1 VKVRRIYTIA
11 EWEFLRY
18 LKSRSF
24 LLATFISP
32 VVLAL
37 LLIIPSF
44 FYQNSRLTRPQVIGV
59 IEFDSTNYN
68 FALAERFNDS
78 INAEQGSRIL
88 LKEIEADTSSIL
100 AGFLSRQKRLG
111 IEKDSLDDAYN
122 QIKERRKYVFQ
133 RPGSAN
139 RESLLR
145 QTYEQLHQTRE
156 ARDFAV
162 IEYNHV
168 KSLTDSLIRSAVFKK
183 ADRLLA
189 AQEIQGYIVFEPTLF
204 KEGKI
209 EFHSLLPINFFRID
223 RLKQTLQELLVE
235 ERMREEGVTTAQI
248 QEWLK
253 PIEIQ
258 ELRLEGSEKREFNIM
273 VTYLGPIIVVLF
285 LFIGIFTSSGFLFN
299 SIYLE
304 QSSHII
310 ELMISSARS
319 TQVIFGKLIGLGIL
333 GLFQVLVW
341 MAITALFVFTDL
353 IPSNEIGFLT
363 LRNGA
368 IFILYFI
375 LGYLFFSAVFV
386 SVGFLSS
393 SEDRARHLNQLI
405 RIASIFPIILAI
417 LVLESPNSLLIRI
430 LSFIP
435 LLTPSLMI
443 LRTPLGQPPIID
455 YWISGAIMLFV
466 TILSLAFAVRV
477 FKIGSLDL
485 HQKIRGK
492 EMFSLFRVV
501 NQG

>member
-1 VKVRRIYTIA
+1 MRRLYTIA

-24 LLATFISP
+24 LLATFVSP
-32 VVLAL
+32 IILAA

-78 INAEQGSRIL
+78 INAERASEIQLRN
-88 LKEIEADTSSIL
+88 IEADTSSTL
-100 AGFLSRQKRLG
+100 ADFLARQKRL
-111 IEKDSLDDAYN
+111 EFERDSLNDAYN
-122 QIKERRKYVFQ
+122 QIKERRNYVFQ
-133 RPGSAN
+133 RPASAN
-139 RESLLR
+139 RESLLK

-156 ARDFAV
+156 ARDLAV

-168 KSLTDSLIRSAVFKK
+168 KSHTDSLIRSAVFKK
-183 ADRLLA
+183 ADSLLT
-189 AQEIQGYIVFEPTLF
+189 AQAIQGYIVFEPALF

-235 ERMREEGVTTAQI
+235 ERMRVEGVTISQI

-285 LFIGIFTSSGFLFN
+285 LFIGIFTPSGFLFN
-299 SIYLE
+299 SMFIE

-341 MAITALFVFTDL
+341 MAIAALFVFTKL

-363 LRNGA
+363 IRNGV

-375 LGYLFFSAVFV
+375 LGYLFFSAIFV

-393 SEDRARHLNQLI
+393 SVDRARHLNQLF
-405 RIASIFPIILAI
+405 RIVSVFPVILAI
-417 LVLESPNSLLIRI
+417 LVLESPNSIVIRI

-435 LLTPSLMI
+435 LWTPSLMI
-443 LRTPLGQPPIID
+443 LRTPLGQPPLID
-455 YWISGAIMLFV
+455 YGISGAIMLFV
-466 TILSLAFAVRV
+466 TILSLVFAVRV
-477 FKIGSLDL
+477 FNIGSLDP
-485 HQKIRGK
+485 HQKIRAK
-492 EMFSLFRVV
+492 EIFPLFRMV
-501 NQG
+501 NHS